1 MAHPLL
7 LAGPGQKESGF
18 MAIEPRREPTHPS
31 PLAPVAPTPD
41 DELPRPNLER
51 LKDAVRTPF
60 GGNLALTGLFVLAAF
75 YTLYFARDF
84 LLPIVLAL
92 LFNLLLSPFVRLLR
106 RIHVPTALGAAV
118 VILGALGAFFWGVYE
133 LSGPAYDWMT
143 RAPQSLRKVEGRL
156 RELKR
161 PVQTIGK
168 ATEQVEK
175 IAQVAPAGPP
185 APTVAVSTPSLG
197 VRLLSRATDLG
208 ASTAI
213 TVILLFFLLA
223 SGDLFLRKLIKVL
236 PRLEDKKRAVEI
248 ARQVETDVSAY
259 LATVAMIN
267 LGLGLAVALAM
278 WLLGLPNPLLWG
290 VMVALTNFIPYLGAL
305 TCYVV
310 FALLGFLTF
319 PDIAHALAPVG
330 AFLLLNV
337 LEAYLVTPM
346 ILGRRLTLNPVVVF
360 LSLTFWSWLW
370 GIPGAILAV
379 PITVVGKIFCDHI
392 APLAPLGEFL
402 GD

>member
-1 MAHPLL
+1 
-7 LAGPGQKESGF
+7 
-18 MAIEPRREPTHPS
+18 MAIEPLREPTHPT
-31 PLAPVAPTPD
+31 PLAPITPD
-41 DELPRPNLER
+41 DELPTPSLER
-51 LKDAVRTPF
+51 LKDAVQAPF
-60 GGNLALTGLFVLAAF
+60 GVKNLALTGLFVLAAF

-92 LFNLLLSPFVRLLR
+92 LFNLLLSPFVRFLR
-106 RIHVPTALGAAV
+106 RLHVPTALGAAV
-118 VILGALGAFFWGVYE
+118 VILGALAAFFWGVYE

-175 IAQVAPAGPP
+175 IAQVAPGGPP
-185 APTVAVSTPSLG
+185 ATTVAVSTPSLG
-197 VRLLSRATDLG
+197 ARLLSRATDLG

-236 PRLEDKKRAVEI
+236 PSLSDKKRAVEI

-267 LGLGLAVALAM
+267 TGLGIAVALAM

-319 PDIAHALAPVG
+319 PDFAHALAPVG
-330 AFLLLNV
+330 AFLVLNV

-346 ILGRRLTLNPVVVF
+346 VLGHRLTLNPVVVF

>member
-1 MAHPLL
+1 
-7 LAGPGQKESGF
+7 
-18 MAIEPRREPTHPS
+18 MAIEPLRDPTS
-31 PLAPVAPTPD
+31 VTPLAPVTPEE
-41 DELPRPNLER
+41 ELPRPDLER
-51 LKDAVRTPF
+51 LKEAVQSPF
-60 GGNLALTGLFVLAAF
+60 GVRNLALTGLFVLAAF

-92 LFNLLLSPFVRLLR
+92 LFNLLLSPFVRFLR
-106 RIHVPTALGAAV
+106 RLHVPTAVGAAV
-118 VILGALGAFFWGVYE
+118 VILGTLGAFGWGIYQ

-175 IAQVAPAGPP
+175 IAQVAPAGPA
-185 APTVAVSTPSLG
+185 APTVAVTTRSLG
-197 VRLLSRATDLG
+197 ARILSRATDLG

-236 PRLEDKKRAVEI
+236 PSLEDKKRAVEI

-267 LGLGLAVALAM
+267 MGLGLAVWLAM
-278 WLLGLPNPLLWG
+278 WLIGLPNPLLWG

-319 PDIAHALAPVG
+319 PDFAHALAPVG
-330 AFLLLNV
+330 AWLVLNV

-346 ILGRRLTLNPVVVF
+346 VLGHRLTLNPVVVF

-379 PITVVGKIFCDHI
+379 PITVVGKILCDHI

>member
-1 MAHPLL
+1 
-7 LAGPGQKESGF
+7 
-18 MAIEPRREPTHPS
+18 MAIEPLREPT
-31 PLAPVAPTPD
+31 PLAPVTPEE
-41 DELPRPNLER
+41 ELPRPDLER
-51 LKDAVRTPF
+51 LKDAVQSPF
-60 GGNLALTGLFVLAAF
+60 GVRNVALTGLFVLAAF

-92 LFNLLLSPFVRLLR
+92 LFNLLLSPFVRFLKRL
-106 RIHVPTALGAAV
+106 HVPTALGAAV
-118 VILGALGAFFWGVYE
+118 VILGTLGAFGWGIYQ

-175 IAQVAPAGPP
+175 IAQVGPGGSA
-185 APTVAVSTPSLG
+185 APTVSVSAPSLG
-197 VRLLSRATDLG
+197 ARLLTRATDLG

-236 PRLEDKKRAVEI
+236 PSLEDKKRAVEI

-267 LGLGLAVALAM
+267 TGLGLAVWLAM

-290 VMVALTNFIPYLGAL
+290 VMVALTNFIPYLGAM

-319 PDIAHALAPVG
+319 PDFAHALAPVG
-330 AFLLLNV
+330 AWLVLNV

-346 ILGRRLTLNPVVVF
+346 VLGHRLTLNPVVVF

>member
-1 MAHPLL
+1 
-7 LAGPGQKESGF
+7 
-18 MAIEPRREPTHPS
+18 MAIEPLREAIPRQAPAEAEYPEPS
-31 PLAPVAPTPD
+31 LAATK
-41 DELPRPNLER
+41 EALQG
-51 LKDAVRTPF
+51 PF
-60 GGNLALTGLFVLAAF
+60 GIRNVALSGLFILAAF

-92 LFNLLLSPFVRLLR
+92 LFNLLLSPLVRGLKRLH
-106 RIHVPTALGAAV
+106 IPSPLGAAV
-118 VILGALGAFFWGVYE
+118 VILAVLGTFGWGVYQ
-133 LSGPAYDWMT
+133 LSGPAYDWMV
-143 RAPQSLRKVEGRL
+143 RAPQSFRKVEGRL

-161 PVQTIGK
+161 PVQSIGK

-175 IAQVAPAGPP
+175 MAQVAPAGSA
-185 APTVAVSTPSLG
+185 APTVAVTAPSLG
-197 VRLLSRATDLG
+197 ARILSRATDLG

-213 TVILLFFLLA
+213 TIILLFFLLA
-223 SGDLFLRKLIKVL
+223 SGDMFLRKLIKVL
-236 PRLEDKKRAVEI
+236 PSLADKKRAVEI
-248 ARQVETDVSAY
+248 ARQVETDISAY
-259 LATVAMIN
+259 LSTVAMIN
-267 LGLGLAVALAM
+267 TGLGLAVWLAM
-278 WLLGLPNPLLWG
+278 ALLGLPNPLLWG

-310 FALLGFLTF
+310 FAVLGFLTF
-319 PDIAHALAPVG
+319 PDFAHALMPVG
-330 AFLLLNV
+330 AFLVLNV

-346 ILGRRLTLNPVVVF
+346 ILGHRLTLNPVVVF

-379 PITVVGKIFCDHI
+379 PITVVGKILCDHI

>member
-1 MAHPLL
+1 
-7 LAGPGQKESGF
+7 
-18 MAIEPRREPTHPS
+18 MAIEPLRDVIPVT
-31 PLAPVAPTPD
+31 PLAPRTPPE
-41 DELPRPNLER
+41 ELPEPSLDGLR
-51 LKDAVRTPF
+51 DAVQSPF
-60 GGNLALTGLFVLAAF
+60 GVRNLALTGLFVLAAF

-92 LFNLLLSPFVRLLR
+92 LFNLLLTPLVRGLR
-106 RIHVPTALGAAV
+106 RLHVPTALGAAV
-118 VILGALGAFFWGVYE
+118 VILGVLGAFGWGIYQ

-175 IAQVAPAGPP
+175 IAQVAPAGPV
-185 APTVAVSTPSLG
+185 APTVSVNTPSLG
-197 VRLLSRATDLG
+197 ARILARATDLG

-213 TVILLFFLLA
+213 TIILLFFLLA

-236 PRLEDKKRAVEI
+236 PSLADKRRAVEI
-248 ARQVETDVSAY
+248 ARQVETEISAY

-267 LGLGLAVALAM
+267 TGLGVGVWIAM
-278 WLLGLPNPLLWG
+278 ALLGLPNPLLWG
-290 VMVALTNFIPYLGAL
+290 VMVALTSFIPYLGAL

-310 FALLGFLTF
+310 FAVLGFLTF
-319 PDIAHALAPVG
+319 PDFAHALMPVG
-330 AFLLLNV
+330 AFLVLNV

-346 ILGRRLTLNPVVVF
+346 VLGRRLTLNPVVVF

-370 GIPGAILAV
+370 GVPGAILAV
-379 PITVVGKIFCDHI
+379 PITVVGKILCDHI